1 MFNHPAV
8 SGVFSMRTGVRRVF
22 AVALLVMLSACGGG
36 HDTPP
41 AEPSL
46 QTALTGSINSDLFF
60 TSSQT
65 HAGYRLNVYVPA
77 NYASTSDRLPVIY
90 VLDGGPDNGIFVPM
104 AHIAE
109 GVGVRAVIVGIGG
122 FATRST
128 DYRYPGLN
136 PYYAFLTTELMPL
149 VESKYRIAPEQRTL
163 VGHSY
168 GGYFAAAAMLLD
180 RQAGHT
186 FSNFIVMDMATHEQG
201 GPLADMERAMFTA
214 TGGKLPGTKLILSGD
229 TAGNAKDV
237 DAFDRMIS
245 ARAYQGLE
253 LRHLPTTS
261 YGHVEMINPA
271 YKESL
276 RLIFKQ

>member
-1 MFNHPAV
+1 MFNPPSNSYRV
-8 SGVFSMRTGVRRVF
+8 SLRTGMRH
-22 AVALLVMLSACGGG
+22 VAEMLLLVILCACGGRQ
-36 HDTPP
+36 TPP

-46 QTALTGSINSDLFF
+46 QTAFAGSINADTVIS
-60 TSSQT
+60 SSQSG
-65 HAGYRLNVYVPA
+65 ASYRLNIYLPA
-77 NYASTSDRLPVIY
+77 NYASTTDRLPVIY
-90 VLDGGPDNGIFVPM
+90 LLDGGPDNGIFIPM

-109 GVGVRAVIVGIGG
+109 GLGVRAIIVGIGG
-122 FATRST
+122 FARRDT

-136 PYYAFLTTELMPL
+136 PYYTFLTTELLPQL
-149 VESKYRIAPEQRTL
+149 ESRYRIAPNQRTL

-201 GPLADMERAMFTA
+201 APLANLERGMFTA
-214 TGGKLPGTKLILSGD
+214 TGGKLPGTSLVLSGD
-229 TAGNAKDV
+229 SFGNAKDV
-237 DAFDRMIS
+237 DAFDQMIS

-253 LRHLPTTS
+253 LRHIPTSS

-276 RLIFKQ
+276 RLIFKL